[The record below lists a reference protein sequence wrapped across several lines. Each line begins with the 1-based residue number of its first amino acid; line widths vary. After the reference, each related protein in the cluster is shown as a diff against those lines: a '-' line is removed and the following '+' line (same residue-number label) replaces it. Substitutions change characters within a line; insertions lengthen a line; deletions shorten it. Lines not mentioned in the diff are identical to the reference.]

1 MVAFGSLERRFL
13 ALIMTRALWT
23 TVAGMGTFNSLV
35 STHPR
40 EALVIEVT
48 QQAFSTSSLRC
59 GMQERVHSF
68 TRQIHGYVVLVDA

>member
-13 ALIMTRALWT
+13 ALIVTRALWT

-48 QQAFSTSSLRC
+48 QQALSTSSL
-59 GMQERVHSF
+59 
-68 TRQIHGYVVLVDA
+68 